1 MFPLGCF
8 QRGGCGCHGR
18 PRKRSEPLNHVS
30 FVFPRGGLM
39 FAPVHFVFRL
49 LQFSPLMLRR
59 PSVRFEGSFL
69 PFRENAFSSSF
80 FFLCPVSGASCA
92 SGVFQVARR
101 VLSPLVFVRF
111 LASHCF
117 CSRCCLFRPAPISRR
132 CIL

>member
-8 QRGGCGCHGR
+8 QQGGCGCHGR

-39 FAPVHFVFRL
+39 FAPVHFVFSFAPI
-49 LQFSPLMLRR
+49 FSAYAPAAVGSLRGIFSTVPR
-59 PSVRFEGSFL
+59 KRFF
-69 PFRENAFSSSF
+69 FFF